1 VTDQP
6 PFKISVS
13 ADDLRAFSERLNAM
27 FEQAA
32 RQLGTLKDSVPRAAA
47 AWSTLTDG
55 LALGSMKAAG
65 HLGPDVMA
73 ACADR
78 AWQMQNTV
86 PLGLID
92 VETGV
97 PWVVLDARRPSDPR
111 QAVITVQDRERP
123 R

>member
-1 VTDQP
+1 MSTSPV
-6 PFKISVS
+6 KISI
-13 ADDLRAFSERLNAM
+13 DPGDLVAFNVRMNAM
-27 FEQAA
+27 FEQVG
-32 RQLGTLKDSVPRAAA
+32 RQMATLNASVPRAAS
-47 AWSTLTDG
+47 AWSTLADG
-55 LALGSMKAAG
+55 LKLRDIKAAG
-65 HLGPDVMA
+65 HLGPALMA

-97 PWVVLDARRPSDPR
+97 PWVVLAARRPSDPR
-111 QAVITVQDRERP
+111 QAVITVQDQEGP

>member
-1 VTDQP
+1 MP
-6 PFKISVS
+6 LKITIPAEDVETFRRVMQ
-13 ADDLRAFSERLNAM
+13 DM
-27 FEQAA
+27 FERVGHDLA
-32 RQLGTLKDSVPRAAA
+32 RFGDVITRSAPAWRTLA
-47 AWSTLTDG
+47 DG

-97 PWVVLDARRPSDPR
+97 PWVVLEARRPSDLR
-111 QAVITVQDRERP
+111 QSVITVQDRDVP

>member
-1 VTDQP
+1 MP
-6 PFKISVS
+6 LKITIPAEDVETFRRVMQ
-13 ADDLRAFSERLNAM
+13 DM
-27 FEQAA
+27 FERVGHDLA
-32 RQLGTLKDSVPRAAA
+32 RFGDVMTRAAPQ
-47 AWSTLTDG
+47 WRTLADG

-65 HLGPDVMA
+65 HLGPDLMA

-97 PWVVLDARRPSDPR
+97 PWVVLEARRPSDPR
-111 QAVITVQDRERP
+111 QSVITVQDQELP